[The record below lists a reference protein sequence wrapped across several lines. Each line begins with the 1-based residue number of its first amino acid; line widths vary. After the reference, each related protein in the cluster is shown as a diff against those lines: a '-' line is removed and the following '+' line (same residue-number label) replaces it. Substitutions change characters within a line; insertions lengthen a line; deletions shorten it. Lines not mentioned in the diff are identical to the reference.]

1 MVRGN
6 VELEMRLI
14 EDMLD
19 LTKIARGK
27 LTLQLRMADAHE
39 LLQSALEIV
48 RSDIEQRHL
57 TPFVALTASRHEL
70 IADAPGCSKF
80 FGACCITPA
89 NSLPKTARF
98 LCGRTILAHEG
109 LQSRSA
115 TMASA
120 SNHNL

>member
-19 LTKIARGK
+19 LTRIARGK

-57 TPFVALTASRHEL
+57 TPFVALTASRH
-70 IADAPGCSKF
+70 D
-80 FGACCITPA
+80 
-89 NSLPKTARF
+89 
-98 LCGRTILAHEG
+98 
-109 LQSRSA
+109 
-115 TMASA
+115 
-120 SNHNL
+120 